1 MSGHPQD
8 LGELRSR
15 LNEVNAEYQD
25 LVRDSRDT
33 SRLAR
38 MAELRKA
45 RLDLMTRILNAEGGG
60 TTGRLDSRALVSRG
74 CRSAIA
80 HAARIARVAIC
91 H

>member
-15 LNEVNAEYQD
+15 LNEVNAEYRA
-25 LVRDSRDT
+25 LARDSRDM

-45 RLDLMTRILNAEGGG
+45 RLDLMTRILNAEGS
-60 TTGRLDSRALVSRG
+60 GRLAG
-74 CRSAIA
+74 
-80 HAARIARVAIC
+80 
-91 H
+91 